1 MCLCAEYFLFAAVPV
16 VQGGRPAAGRGPV
29 CRDHQRPGRDQTLC
43 RLRGGVYAKLQP
55 GQILPG
61 LCGAGTPEERGRT
74 PAKKIPPV
82 YAFRTVKVH
91 GNQGFFRMV
100 GRQVDKVILF
110 SRKQGSKCGKM
121 DKKEAPDAEALTPPR
136 PAFFHRLLFMIVR
149 ISLFCNGYCR
159 SIYHPFFL
167 TAFFFLT
174 TVNVLDSFFLSARI
188 ITEIKK
194 VKTIVMKA
202 GKM

>member
-1 MCLCAEYFLFAAVPV
+1 MPV

-110 SRKQGSKCGKM
+110 PSKRGSKCGKM
-121 DKKEAPDAEALTPPR
+121 DKKEAPDAEALTPLR
-136 PAFFHRLLFMIVR
+136 PAFSRRLLFRIVW

-174 TVNVLDSFFLSARI
+174 TVNVLGSFFLFAR